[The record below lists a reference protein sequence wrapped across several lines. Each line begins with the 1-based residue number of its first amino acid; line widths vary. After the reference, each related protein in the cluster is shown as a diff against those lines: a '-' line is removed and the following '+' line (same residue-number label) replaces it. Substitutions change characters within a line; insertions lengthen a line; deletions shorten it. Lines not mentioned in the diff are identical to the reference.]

1 MSTLEFFPKRMFS
14 MRHYT
19 LTRDGVEIGQIDCGG
34 VRQPATLTVGGA
46 SYNPVSEGVLR
57 TKFHLDGG
65 SARIADIE
73 LGGTFFRRFVLHVG
87 AKTYTLKVASWF
99 GRSFVL
105 TENDVD
111 VGRIARTGFFTARCK
126 AELPDDLPLP
136 VQAFLIWLVLITWR
150 RQAVVAGIVAGT
162 AAAGSQ

>member
-1 MSTLEFFPKRMFS
+1 MSTLEFFPNRTFS
-14 MRHYT
+14 MRLYT
-19 LTRDGVEIGQIDCGG
+19 LTRDGAEIGQIDCGG

-57 TKFHLDGG
+57 TKFHLDADG
-65 SARIADIE
+65 ARIADVE
-73 LGGTFFRRFVLHVG
+73 LAGTFSRRFIVHAGV
-87 AKTYTLKVASWF
+87 KTCTLKVASWF

-105 TENDVD
+105 TENEVE
-111 VGRIARTGFFTARCK
+111 VGRIARTGFFTARCR

-150 RQAVVAGIVAGT
+150 RQAVTAGIVAAR
-162 AAAGSQ
+162 AAAGGQ